1 MKTRKGRKSSDLDA
15 IRPTRWTQT
24 DELLRLLAILE
35 HTIEVTPTAATLLD
49 EILANPLTLIVHENG
64 LGVGWFL
71 LGSLGGVLGAGGVFG
86 RGVGVRWGVVSGLWL
101 VWGRV

>member
-1 MKTRKGRKSSDLDA
+1 MPGV
-15 IRPTRWTQT
+15 P
-24 DELLRLLAILE
+24 LALCE
-35 HTIEVTPTAATLLD
+35 RE
-49 EILANPLTLIVHENG
+49 EIFCALALIVHENG
-64 LGVGWFL
+64 LGVVWFL